1 MLHRIL
7 QRRGALCVFL
17 VIFKNQNECF
27 SLFKS
32 LVIDYNTDYTSSE
45 GNHSPTGST
54 EQYKEQL

>member
-1 MLHRIL
+1 M
-7 QRRGALCVFL
+7 FL